1 VKLHEIPIEAADIEA
16 ELAENYGELTPE
28 IEHRIA
34 AFLHDGKDKI
44 EAGAV
49 VVKSLE
55 ADAAICK
62 QEAQRLMQRAQGLEK
77 GADRLKGLV
86 LYAVDEGFG
95 GKVRTQKYT
104 VWGQNAA
111 AAVSFEIKPGSNIYE
126 LASESPW
133 SIRTQDP
140 EIDRLALKEAQKA
153 GVEMPDCIVV
163 TEHVGTRYL
172 RIR

>member
-1 VKLHEIPIEAADIEA
+1 VKLYDIPIEAADIEA

-28 IEHRIA
+28 IEQRIA
-34 AFLHDGKDKI
+34 QFLSDGKDKI
-44 EAGAV
+44 EAAAV

-62 QEAQRLMQRAQGLEK
+62 QEAQRLMQRAQCLDK
-77 GADRLKGLV
+77 GADRLKNLV
-86 LYAVDEGFG
+86 LCAVDSGFG
-95 GKVRTQKYT
+95 GKVKTAKFT
-104 VWGQNAA
+104 LWGQNAA
-111 AAVSFEIKPGSNIYE
+111 TSVSFEIKPGTDIYE
-126 LASESPW
+126 LASSAPW

-140 EIDRLALKEAQKA
+140 EMDKLALKEAHKA

-163 TEHVGTRYL
+163 SEQAGTRYL